1 MNSKMQKPLAKL
13 WLKILGDWLLRHQRV
28 IRITQWMVVI
38 FYLVLIIVPAILPLP
53 GRSAYIWDNLT
64 VFAQFVFW
72 GIWWPF
78 VLLSMVLVGRT
89 WCGIFCPEGTL
100 TEAISHRGLGR
111 AIPKWLKWPG
121 WPFVAFS
128 LTTIYGQMISV
139 YQYPKAVLIILG
151 GSTLAAMVIG
161 FLYGRRKRVWCRY
174 LCPVNGVFKLLA
186 KLAPVHYRVD
196 QEAWL
201 ESQNRGHEDTQSST
215 LNCAPMVVIRQMQG
229 ASDCHMCGRC
239 QGFRQA
245 VELSVRSPNHEILN
259 VGQRQNSYWDT
270 ILILFGLMGIAS
282 AAFQWSGSSWYVTL
296 KQLLAEWLINHDILF
311 PITLTAPWW
320 ILTNYPLQND
330 VMTLLD
336 GMVLLGYIGISALL
350 IGSILFCQLVIT
362 NYFLGP
368 WSWQRFHH
376 LVQAFIPLA
385 GCGVFLGLFGLTI
398 QFLKREGIDVYYLQN
413 LRILLLIGAGV
424 WSLYL
429 GVKIIHQTNPNKR
442 KYLAYSGLTT
452 AVMTSAAI
460 WVLSIWPKTLN
471 LINLF

>member
-1 MNSKMQKPLAKL
+1 MNSKIKARPATS
-13 WLKILGDWLLRHQRV
+13 WLKILGDWLLRHQHV
-28 IRITQWMVVI
+28 IRIIQWMVVI

-53 GRSAYIWDNLT
+53 GRSARIWDNLT
-64 VFAQFVFW
+64 VFAQFIFW

-151 GSTLAAMVIG
+151 GSTLAAIVIG

-201 ESQNRGHEDTQSST
+201 ESQNRGHEDIQSST

-259 VGQRQNSYWDT
+259 VGQRQNSHWDT

-282 AAFQWSGSSWYVTL
+282 AAFQWGGSSWYVGL

-336 GMVLLGYIGISALL
+336 GMVLLGYIGILALL

-362 NYFLGP
+362 NYFLGA

-398 QFLKREGIDVYYLQN
+398 QFLKREGIDISYLQN
-413 LRILLLIGAGV
+413 LRILLLMGAGL

-429 GVKIIHQTNPNKR
+429 GIKIIHQTNSNKR
-442 KYLAYSGLTT
+442 KYLAYSGLTM
-452 AVMTSAAI
+452 AVLTSAGV
-460 WVLSIWPKTLN
+460 WVLSIWPKTLI
-471 LINLF
+471 LIKLF

>member
-1 MNSKMQKPLAKL
+1 MKIQNNPSSTKFL
-13 WLKILGDWLLRHQRV
+13 LKALGDWLLNHQRS
-28 IRITQWMVVI
+28 IKTIQWVVVV
-38 FYLVLIIVPAILPLP
+38 FYLILIITPVLLPLP
-53 GRSAYIWDNLT
+53 NRSAHIWNNLT
-64 VFAQFVFW
+64 VFAQFIFW
-72 GIWWPF
+72 GVWWPF

-100 TEAISHRGLGR
+100 TEAISHKGLGR

-139 YQYPKAVLIILG
+139 YQYPKAVLLILG
-151 GSTLAAMVIG
+151 GSTLGAMLIG

-186 KLAPVHYRVD
+186 KVAPIHYKVD

-201 ESQNRGHEDTQSST
+201 ESQNRGHEDTQHST

-245 VELSVRSPNHEILN
+245 VELSIRSPNHEIIKI
-259 VGQRQNSYWDT
+259 GQQQTSHWDT
-270 ILILFGLMGIAS
+270 VLILFGLMGIAS
-282 AAFQWSGSSWYVTL
+282 AAFQWSGSAWYVAI
-296 KQLLAEWLINHDILF
+296 KQFMANWFINHDIIF
-311 PITLTAPWW
+311 PLNLTAPWW

-330 VMTLLD
+330 VMTILD
-336 GMVLLGYIGISALL
+336 GMALLIYIGISALL
-350 IGSILFCQLVIT
+350 IGSFLFLQMTAT
-362 NYFLGP
+362 NYFLGA
-368 WSWQRFHH
+368 WSWRRFHH

-385 GCGVFLGLFGLTI
+385 GCGVFLGLFGLTL
-398 QFLKREGIDVYYLQN
+398 QFLKREGVDITYLQN
-413 LRILLLIGAGV
+413 LRIFMLIGAGA

-429 GVKIIHQTNPNKR
+429 GFKIIQQTISPKF
-442 KYLAYSGLTT
+442 KYLAYAGIMTT
-452 AVMTSAAI
+452 LITSIAV
-460 WVLSIWPKTLN
+460 WVLSLWPKTLI
-471 LINLF
+471 LLPVF